1 VVRRFVLCCAALFAG
16 APSEAGVAQSKLL
29 QSVEIEGMSTDG
41 GEGKLYR
48 ATKPAL
54 APCRMDVML
63 WGESGRAG
71 WTFMFGSR
79 LVSATSTEYRY
90 NRPYYMKGGGR
101 VGSTHS
107 ITLASAK
114 DRKQLQ
120 ADFADFKAKFD
131 PRKLAQCETN

>member
-1 VVRRFVLCCAALFAG
+1 MHFALCCAALLA
-16 APSEAGVAQSKLL
+16 AASSEAGAAKPTLL

-79 LVSATSTEYRY
+79 LLAGTSAEYHY

-101 VGSTHS
+101 VASVRS
-107 ITLASAK
+107 ITLESASAK

-120 ADFADFKAKFD
+120 DDFADFKAKFD
-131 PRKLAQCETN
+131 PRKLAQCNSR